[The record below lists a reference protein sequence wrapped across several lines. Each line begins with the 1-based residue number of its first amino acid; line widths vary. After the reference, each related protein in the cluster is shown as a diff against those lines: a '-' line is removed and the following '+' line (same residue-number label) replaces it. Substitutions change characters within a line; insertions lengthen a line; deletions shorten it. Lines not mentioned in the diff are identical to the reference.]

1 MSSTNVSP
9 SQLGIRH
16 QGGPELGPKSPSHAA
31 YLKDLRRR
39 RLTVVAV
46 QIALIVGFFA
56 FWELVTR
63 FRWADPF
70 LTSQPSKIVATLTKL
85 HSDGS
90 LYRHSWVTIWET
102 MVGFGLGTVL
112 GTAIAIGLWWSDFW
126 SKVLDPY
133 LVVLN
138 SLPKVALGPMFI
150 IWFGTGMSAIVSMAL
165 AVSIVVTIIQVY
177 TGFTSLD
184 ANYMKLAKS
193 FGASKWQI
201 LKMVVLP
208 ASLPTIVSAL
218 KVNVGLSLVGVIV
231 GEFLVAKEGLG
242 FLIIYGGQVFN
253 LHLVMTSTLILL
265 AVATVMYLGV
275 ARLERLIA
283 RNR

>member
-1 MSSTNVSP
+1 M
-9 SQLGIRH
+9 
-16 QGGPELGPKSPSHAA
+16 ELGAKSPAHAA
-31 YLKDLRRR
+31 YLRSTKRQ
-39 RLTVVAV
+39 RLTVLASQVAL
-46 QIALIVGFFA
+46 LIGFFA
-56 FWELVTR
+56 FWELATR
-63 FRWADPF
+63 VGWADPF
-70 LTSQPSKIVATLTKL
+70 LMSQPSKIGSTLAKL

-90 LYRHSWVTIWET
+90 LYRHSWITIWET
-102 MVGFGLGTVL
+102 IVGFGLGTIL

-177 TGFTSLD
+177 TGFSSLD
-184 ANYMKLAKS
+184 ANYLKLARS
-193 FGASKWQI
+193 FGATKWQI

-253 LHLVMTSTLILL
+253 LNLVMTSTLILL
-265 AVATVMYLGV
+265 LVATVMYLGV
-275 ARLERLIA
+275 AKLERLIA